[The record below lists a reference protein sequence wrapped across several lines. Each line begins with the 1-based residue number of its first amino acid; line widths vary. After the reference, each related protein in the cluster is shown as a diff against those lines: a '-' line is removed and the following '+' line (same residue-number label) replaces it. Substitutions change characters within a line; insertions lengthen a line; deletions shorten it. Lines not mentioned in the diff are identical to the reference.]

1 MIIYICAIHVH
12 LFSCYTIQFCV
23 IQHIIC
29 FVDGLTFNIY
39 DTCHWRQVMS
49 LNYINVFILFY
60 VICSACSK
68 LKNQMG
74 HATAWLICHFK
85 LIKRLNLVDSVYYQ
99 PIIFPSS
106 FSKISLFYCWQIS
119 WLKGRVPM
127 DPKSQ
132 SEPTTSFLVWHIW
145 VVGKM

>member
-1 MIIYICAIHVH
+1 
-12 LFSCYTIQFCV
+12 
-23 IQHIIC
+23 
-29 FVDGLTFNIY
+29 
-39 DTCHWRQVMS
+39 MS

-99 PIIFPSS
+99 PIIFPQL
-106 FSKISLFYCWQIS
+106 FQQNILVLLLADKLTEGKGPYGSKIPVRTHYEFFGVAYLSGWENVKKQL
-119 WLKGRVPM
+119 
-127 DPKSQ
+127 
-132 SEPTTSFLVWHIW
+132 
-145 VVGKM
+145 